1 MVSRFPFP
9 AQGYRQTQIDLN
21 KILVKDPANTF
32 FFRMY
37 GDSMEGAGM
46 YDRDEIIVD
55 RSLTP
60 ETGKVVAASL
70 DGEFMVKRL
79 GVDRYGQGWLL
90 PENPKYPAIPVPP
103 ESEFSILGVVT
114 FCLHRL

>member
-1 MVSRFPFP
+1 MVSQFPSP
-9 AQGYRQTQIDLN
+9 AQDYRQTQIDLN

-37 GDSMEGAGM
+37 GDSMEGAGI

-55 RSLTP
+55 RSLKP
-60 ETGKVVAASL
+60 ETGKVVAVSL

-79 GVDRYGQGWLL
+79 GLDRYGQGWLL
-90 PENPKYPAIPVPP
+90 PENPKYPAISVPP

-114 FCLHRL
+114 YWLHRL

>member
-1 MVSRFPFP
+1 M
-9 AQGYRQTQIDLN
+9 
-21 KILVKDPANTF
+21 F

-46 YDRDEIIVD
+46 YDQDEIIVD

-60 ETGKVVAASL
+60 ETGEVVAASL

-90 PENPKYPAIPVPP
+90 PENPKYPALPVSP

-114 FCLHRL
+114 FCLHHTG